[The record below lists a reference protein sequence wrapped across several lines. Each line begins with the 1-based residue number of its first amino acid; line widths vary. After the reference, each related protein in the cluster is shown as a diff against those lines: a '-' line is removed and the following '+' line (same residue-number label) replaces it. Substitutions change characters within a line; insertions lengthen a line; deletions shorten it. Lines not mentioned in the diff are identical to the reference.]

1 MKISRTS
8 NINAHRDSWVEV
20 NIDNVSNNIKALKS
34 CIPDDMKFLAV
45 VKADAY
51 GHGAAML
58 APTLLAC
65 GVDMFGVASIDEA
78 LNLRENGIDAEILVL
93 GAVPFWALSTAVEHN
108 ITITSFT
115 QEHIEFCKKNY
126 ERTGIPIKTHIKI
139 DTGMNR
145 IGVSPK
151 EAIEY
156 IKQVQNCEFMDLKG
170 IFSHLAN
177 AEIYEKTKKQLDIW
191 ENIISQVNT
200 EGLLLHILNTAG
212 IISSKVYKCT
222 SNMVRGGI
230 GLYGLYP
237 DLVENAQKIE
247 LKQAMAVKS
256 RIIHIHEIEAGE
268 GVSYGHTF
276 VANKPTK
283 IATVPL
289 GYADGIPRSVS
300 NKFYGELNGHKIK
313 QVGQIAMDQMMFD
326 ITDVEAKTGDTI
338 TLLNEKLPVDDWA
351 KAINTIHYEIL
362 CHLKA
367 RLARVY
373 TR

>member
-34 CIPDDMKFLAV
+34 CIPVDMKFLAV

-78 LNLRENGIDAEILVL
+78 LNLRENGITAEILVL
-93 GAVPFWALSTAVEHN
+93 GAVPFWALATAVENN
-108 ITITSFT
+108 ITVTSFT
-115 QEHIEFCKKNY
+115 QEHIESCKKTY
-126 ERTGIPIKTHIKI
+126 ERLGIPVKTHIKL

-145 IGVSPK
+145 IGVSPRD
-151 EAIEY
+151 AVNY
-156 IKQVQNCEFMDLKG
+156 IKQVQACEFMDLKG

-177 AEIYEKTKKQLDIW
+177 AEFYEKTQKQLDIW
-191 ENIISQVNT
+191 ENIVSQVNT

-212 IISSKVYKCT
+212 IISSNIYKCT

-237 DLVENAQKIE
+237 DLISDAQKIE
-247 LKQAMAVKS
+247 LHQAMAVKS

-276 VANKPTK
+276 VANRPTK

-289 GYADGIPRSVS
+289 GYADGIPRSIS
-300 NKFYGELNGHKIK
+300 NKFYGKLNGQKVK
-313 QVGQIAMDQMMFD
+313 QVGNVAMDQMMFD
-326 ITDVEAKTGDTI
+326 ITGIDAKTGDTI
-338 TLLNEKLPVDDWA
+338 TLLDESLPVDDWA
-351 KAINTIHYEIL
+351 NAMNTIHYEIL

>member
-20 NIDNVSNNIKALKS
+20 NIDNVSNNIKALKN
-34 CIPDDMKFLAV
+34 CIPKDMKFLAV

-78 LNLRENGIDAEILVL
+78 LNLRENGITAEILVL
-93 GAVPFWALSTAVEHN
+93 GAVPFWALATAVENN
-108 ITITSFT
+108 ITVTSFT
-115 QEHIEFCKKNY
+115 QEHIESCKKTY
-126 ERTGIPIKTHIKI
+126 ERLGVPVKTHIKI

-145 IGVSPK
+145 IGVSPND
-151 EAIEY
+151 AVDY
-156 IKQVQNCEFMDLKG
+156 IKQVQNCEFMNLRG
-170 IFSHLAN
+170 LFSHLAN
-177 AEIYEKTKKQLDIW
+177 AEFYDKTQKQLEIW
-191 ENIISQVNT
+191 ENIISQVDT

-212 IISSKVYKCT
+212 IISSNIYKCT

-237 DLVENAQKIE
+237 DLISEAQKVE
-247 LKQAMAVKS
+247 LHQAMAVKS

-276 VANKPTK
+276 VADKQTK

-289 GYADGIPRSVS
+289 GYADGIPRSIS
-300 NKFYGELNGHKIK
+300 NKFYGKLNGQKIK
-313 QVGQIAMDQMMFD
+313 QVGNVAMDQMMFD
-326 ITDVEAKTGDTI
+326 ITGIDAKTGDTI
-338 TLLNEKLPVDDWA
+338 TLLDESLPVDDWA
-351 KAINTIHYEIL
+351 SAMNTIHYEIL

>member
-8 NINAHRDSWVEV
+8 NISAHRDSWVEV
-20 NIDNVSNNIKALKS
+20 NIENVSNNVKELKK
-34 CIPDDMKFLAV
+34 CIPADKKFLAV

-58 APTLLAC
+58 APTLLAL

-78 LNLRENGIDAEILVL
+78 LNLRENGINAEILVL
-93 GAVPFWALSTAVEHN
+93 GAVPYWALPTAVENN

-115 QEHIEFCKKNY
+115 PEHIEACKKTY
-126 ERTGIPIKTHIKI
+126 ERLGKPVKTHIKL

-151 EAIEY
+151 DAIEY
-156 IKQVQNCEFMDLKG
+156 IKKVQSLDCMELQG

-177 AEIYEKTKKQLDIW
+177 AEIKEKTEKQLEIW

-200 EGLLLHILNTAG
+200 DGLLLHILNTAG
-212 IISSKVYKCT
+212 IITSNIYKCT
-222 SNMVRGGI
+222 YNMVRGGI

-237 DLVENAQKIE
+237 DLIEGAQSIN
-247 LKQAMAVKS
+247 LKQAMSVKT
-256 RIIHIHEIEAGE
+256 RIIHIHEIEKGD

-276 VANKPTK
+276 VADKPTT

-289 GYADGIPRSVS
+289 GYADGIPRLIS
-300 NKFYGELNGHKIK
+300 NKFYGHINGQKVK
-313 QVGQIAMDQMMFD
+313 QVGNVAMDQMMFD
-326 ITDVEAKTGDTI
+326 ITGINAKTGDVI
-338 TLLNEKLPVDDWA
+338 TLLDESLPIEDWA
-351 KAINTIHYEIL
+351 NIMGTIHYEIM
-362 CHLKA
+362 CHLKT
-367 RLARVY
+367 RLTRVY

>member
-34 CIPDDMKFLAV
+34 CIPANMNFLAV

-58 APTLLAC
+58 APTMLAC
-65 GVDMFGVASIDEA
+65 GVDIFGVASIDEA

-108 ITITSFT
+108 ITVTSFT
-115 QEHIEFCKKNY
+115 QEHIEFCKKTY
-126 ERTGIPIKTHIKI
+126 ERTGSPVKTHIKI

-151 EAIEY
+151 DAVDF
-156 IKQVQNCEFMDLKG
+156 IKQVQNSEYMDLRG

-177 AEIYEKTKKQLDIW
+177 AENYEKTQKQLEIW
-191 ENIISQVNT
+191 ENIISKVNT
-200 EGLLLHILNTAG
+200 DGLLLHILNTAG
-212 IISSKVYKCT
+212 IISSNVYKCT

-237 DLVENAQKIE
+237 DLIPGAQKIE
-247 LKQAMAVKS
+247 LKQAMSVKS
-256 RIIHIHEIEAGE
+256 RIIHIHEIEVGE

-276 VANKPTK
+276 VAEKPTT

-300 NKFYGELNGHKIK
+300 NKFWGILNGQRIK
-313 QVGQIAMDQMMFD
+313 QVGNVAMDQMMFD
-326 ITDVEAKTGDTI
+326 ITGVDAKTGDTI
-338 TLLNEKLPVDDWA
+338 TLLGENLPVDDWA
-351 KAINTIHYEIL
+351 KAIDTIHYEIL

>member
-1 MKISRTS
+1 MKISRISS

-151 EAIEY
+151 NAVEY

-177 AEIYEKTKKQLDIW
+177 AEDYDKTKKQLDIW
-191 ENIISQVNT
+191 ENIISQIDT

-212 IISSKVYKCT
+212 IISSNIYKCT

-237 DLVENAQKIE
+237 DLIENAQKIE
-247 LKQAMAVKS
+247 LKQAMSVKS

-276 VANKPTK
+276 VADKPTK
-283 IATVPL
+283 IVGNKNVTERKEICAKYSHLTVK
-289 GYADGIPRSVS
+289 R
-300 NKFYGELNGHKIK
+300 K
-313 QVGQIAMDQMMFD
+313 
-326 ITDVEAKTGDTI
+326 
-338 TLLNEKLPVDDWA
+338 KL
-351 KAINTIHYEIL
+351 
-362 CHLKA
+362 
-367 RLARVY
+367 
-373 TR
+373 

>member
-34 CIPDDMKFLAV
+34 CIPADMKFLAV

-78 LNLRENGIDAEILVL
+78 LNLRENGITAEILVL
-93 GAVPFWALSTAVEHN
+93 GAVPFWALATAVENN
-108 ITITSFT
+108 ITVTSFT
-115 QEHIEFCKKNY
+115 QEHIESCKKTY
-126 ERTGIPIKTHIKI
+126 ERLGIPVKTHIKL

-145 IGVSPK
+145 IGVSPRD
-151 EAIEY
+151 AVNY
-156 IKQVQNCEFMDLKG
+156 IKQVQDCEFMDLKG

-177 AEIYEKTKKQLDIW
+177 AEFYEKTQKQLDIW
-191 ENIISQVNT
+191 ENIVSQVNT

-212 IISSKVYKCT
+212 IISSNIYNCT

-237 DLVENAQKIE
+237 DLISDAQKIE
-247 LKQAMAVKS
+247 LHQAMAVKS

-276 VANKPTK
+276 VANRPTK

-289 GYADGIPRSVS
+289 GYADGIPRSIS
-300 NKFYGELNGHKIK
+300 NKFYGKLNGQKVK
-313 QVGQIAMDQMMFD
+313 QVGNVAMDQMMFD
-326 ITDVEAKTGDTI
+326 ITGIDAKTGDTI
-338 TLLNEKLPVDDWA
+338 TLLDESLPVDDWA
-351 KAINTIHYEIL
+351 NAMNTIHYEIL

>member
-34 CIPDDMKFLAV
+34 CLPNDMKFLAV

-78 LNLRENGIDAEILVL
+78 LNLRENGVTAEILAL
-93 GAVPFWALSTAVEHN
+93 GAVPFWALATAVENN
-108 ITITSFT
+108 ITVTSFT
-115 QEHIEFCKKNY
+115 QEHIESCKKTY
-126 ERTGIPIKTHIKI
+126 ERLGIPVKTHIKI

-151 EAIEY
+151 DAVDY
-156 IKQVQNCEFMDLKG
+156 INQVQNCEFMELKG

-177 AEIYEKTKKQLDIW
+177 AENYEKTEKQLEIW

-200 EGLLLHILNTAG
+200 DGLLLHILNTAG
-212 IISSKVYKCT
+212 IISSNIYKCT

-237 DLVENAQKIE
+237 DLIPEAQKIE
-247 LKQAMAVKS
+247 LRQAMSVKS

-276 VANKPTK
+276 IADRPTK

-289 GYADGIPRSVS
+289 GYADGIPRSIS
-300 NKFYGELNGHKIK
+300 NKFYGKLNGQKIK
-313 QVGQIAMDQMMFD
+313 QVGNVAMDQMMFD
-326 ITDVEAKTGDTI
+326 ITGVKAKTGDTI
-338 TLLNEKLPVDDWA
+338 TLLDESLPVDNWA
-351 KAINTIHYEIL
+351 YAMNTIHYEIL

>member
-1 MKISRTS
+1 MKISRIS

-34 CIPDDMKFLAV
+34 CVPADMKFLAV

-108 ITITSFT
+108 ITVTSFT
-115 QEHIEFCKKNY
+115 QEHIEFCKKTY
-126 ERTGIPIKTHIKI
+126 ERTGIPVKTHIKL

-151 EAIEY
+151 DAVDF
-156 IKQVQNCEFMDLKG
+156 IKQVQNSEYMDLRG

-177 AEIYEKTKKQLDIW
+177 AEFYDKTLKQLEIW

-200 EGLLLHILNTAG
+200 DGLLLHILNTAG
-212 IISSKVYKCT
+212 IISSNIYKCT

-237 DLVENAQKIE
+237 DLISQAQKIE
-247 LKQAMAVKS
+247 LHQAMAVKS

-276 VANKPTK
+276 VADKPTK

-289 GYADGIPRSVS
+289 GYADGIPRSIS
-300 NKFYGELNGHKIK
+300 NKFYGKLNGQKIK
-313 QVGQIAMDQMMFD
+313 QVGNVAMDQMMFD
-326 ITDVEAKTGDTI
+326 ITGIDAKTGDTI
-338 TLLNEKLPVDDWA
+338 TLLDESLPVDNWA
-351 KAINTIHYEIL
+351 SAMNTIHYEIL

>member
-1 MKISRTS
+1 MKISRIS

-20 NIDNVSNNIKALKS
+20 NIDNVSNNIKELKS
-34 CIPDDMKFLAV
+34 CLNPDMKFLAV

-58 APTLLAC
+58 APTLLAS
-65 GVDMFGVASIDEA
+65 GVDMFGVASVDEA
-78 LNLRENGIDAEILVL
+78 LNLRENGIDSEILTL
-93 GAVPFWALSTAVEHN
+93 GAVPFWALSTAQENN
-108 ITITSFT
+108 ITVTSFT
-115 QEHIEFCKKNY
+115 QEHIDFCQKTF
-126 ERTGIPIKTHIKI
+126 ERTGIPVKTHIKI

-151 EAIEY
+151 NAVEF
-156 IKQVQNCEFMDLKG
+156 IKKVQESECMELKG

-177 AEIYEKTKKQLDIW
+177 AENYDKTQKQLEIW
-191 ENIISQVNT
+191 ENIISQINT
-200 EGLLLHILNTAG
+200 DGLLLHILNTAG
-212 IISSKVYKCT
+212 IITNNIYKCT

-237 DLVENAQKIE
+237 DLIPEAEKIN
-247 LKQAMAVKS
+247 LKQAMSVKT
-256 RIIHIHEIEAGE
+256 RIIHIHEIEKGE

-276 VANKPTK
+276 IAKEPAK

-289 GYADGIPRSVS
+289 GYADGIPRLLS
-300 NKFYGELNGHKIK
+300 NKFYGHLNGRKIK
-313 QVGQIAMDQMMFD
+313 QVGNIAMDQMMFD
-326 ITDVEAKTGDTI
+326 ITGIDAKTGDTI
-338 TLLNEKLPVDDWA
+338 TLIDETLPVDDWA
-351 KAINTIHYEIL
+351 KATGTIHYEIL

>member
-20 NIDNVSNNIKALKS
+20 NIDNISNNIKALKECLDS
-34 CIPDDMKFLAV
+34 NMKFLAV

-65 GVDMFGVASIDEA
+65 NVDMFGVASIDEA
-78 LNLRENGIDAEILVL
+78 LDLRENNIDAEILTL
-93 GAVPFWALSTAVEHN
+93 GAVPFWALPTAVEN
-108 ITITSFT
+108 DITITIFT
-115 QEHIEFCKKNY
+115 QEHIDFCKKTY
-126 ERTGIPIKTHIKI
+126 ERTGVPIKAHIKI

-151 EAIEY
+151 NAVEF
-156 IKQVQNCEFMDLKG
+156 IKDVQNCKFIELKG

-177 AEIYEKTKKQLDIW
+177 AENYKKTQKQIEIW
-191 ENIISQVNT
+191 ENIISQINT
-200 EGLLLHILNTAG
+200 DGLLLHILNTAG
-212 IISSKVYKCT
+212 IISNNIYKCT

-237 DLVENAQKIE
+237 ELVENAREIN
-247 LKQAMAVKS
+247 LKQAMSVKT
-256 RIIHIHEIEAGE
+256 RIIHIHEIENGDS
-268 GVSYGHTF
+268 VSYGHTF
-276 VANKPTK
+276 TADKPTK

-289 GYADGIPRSVS
+289 GYADGIPRSIS
-300 NKFYGELNGHKIK
+300 NKFYGKLNGQKIK
-313 QVGQIAMDQMMFD
+313 QIGNVAMDQMMFD
-326 ITDVEAKTGDTI
+326 ITGINAKTGDTI
-338 TLLNEKLPVDDWA
+338 TRLDEELPVENGA
-351 KAINTIHYEIL
+351 KAMNTIHYEIL

-367 RLARVY
+367 RLTRVY

>member
-20 NIDNVSNNIKALKS
+20 NIDNVSNNIKALKN

-93 GAVPFWALSTAVEHN
+93 GAVPFWALSTAVENN
-108 ITITSFT
+108 ITVTSFT
-115 QEHIEFCKKNY
+115 QEHIEFCKKAY
-126 ERTGIPIKTHIKI
+126 ERTGIPVKTHIKI

-151 EAIEY
+151 DAVNF
-156 IKQVQNCEFMDLKG
+156 IKQIQECEFIDLKG

-177 AEIYEKTKKQLDIW
+177 AEFYDKTQKQLEIW
-191 ENIISQVNT
+191 ENIISQINT
-200 EGLLLHILNTAG
+200 DGLLLHILNTAG
-212 IISSKVYKCT
+212 IISSNIYKCT

-237 DLVENAQKIE
+237 DLIPEAQKIE
-247 LKQAMAVKS
+247 LHQAMAVKS
-256 RIIHIHEIEAGE
+256 RIIHIHEIDAGD

-289 GYADGIPRSVS
+289 GYADGIPRSIS
-300 NKFYGELNGHKIK
+300 NKFYGKLNGQKIK
-313 QVGQIAMDQMMFD
+313 QVGNVAMDQMMFD
-326 ITDVEAKTGDTI
+326 ITGINAKTGDTI
-338 TLLNEKLPVDDWA
+338 TLLDESLPVDNWA
-351 KAINTIHYEIL
+351 NAMNTIHYEIL

>member
-20 NIDNVSNNIKALKS
+20 NIDNISNNIKALKNCVS
-34 CIPDDMKFLAV
+34 EDMKFLAV

-93 GAVPFWALSTAVEHN
+93 GAVPFWALQIAVEHN
-108 ITITSFT
+108 ITMTIFT
-115 QEHIEFCKKNY
+115 QEHIDFCKKTY
-126 ERTGIPIKTHIKI
+126 ERTGFPVKAHIKL

-151 EAIEY
+151 NAVDF
-156 IKQVQNCEFMDLKG
+156 IKQVKDCEFIDLKG

-177 AEIYEKTKKQLDIW
+177 AEIYDKTQKQLEIW
-191 ENIISQVNT
+191 ENIISQINT

-212 IISSKVYKCT
+212 IISSNIYKCT

-237 DLVENAQKIE
+237 DLVDGAQKIE
-247 LKQAMAVKS
+247 LHQAMAVKS

-276 VANKPTK
+276 VADKLTK

-289 GYADGIPRSVS
+289 GYADGIPRSIS
-300 NKFYGELNGHKIK
+300 NKFYGKLNGQKIK
-313 QVGQIAMDQMMFD
+313 QVGNVAMDQMMFD
-326 ITDVEAKTGDTI
+326 ITGIDAKTGDTI
-338 TLLNEKLPVDDWA
+338 TLLDESLPVDDWA
-351 KAINTIHYEIL
+351 KAMNTIHYELL

>member
-20 NIDNVSNNIKALKS
+20 NIDNVSNNIKALKT

-108 ITITSFT
+108 ITVTSFT
-115 QEHIEFCKKNY
+115 QEHIEFCKKIF
-126 ERTGIPIKTHIKI
+126 ERTGIPVKTHIKL

-151 EAIEY
+151 DAVDF
-156 IKQVQNCEFMDLKG
+156 IKQVQNSEYMDLRG

-177 AEIYEKTKKQLDIW
+177 AENYDKTQKQLDIW
-191 ENIISQVNT
+191 KNIISKVDTN
-200 EGLLLHILNTAG
+200 GLLLHILNTAG
-212 IISSKVYKCT
+212 IISSNIYKCT

-237 DLVENAQKIE
+237 DLIPEAQKIE
-247 LKQAMAVKS
+247 LHQAMAVKS

-276 VANKPTK
+276 VADKPTK

-289 GYADGIPRSVS
+289 GYADGIPRSIS
-300 NKFYGELNGHKIK
+300 NKFYGKLNGQKIK
-313 QVGQIAMDQMMFD
+313 QVGNVAMDQMMFD
-326 ITDVEAKTGDTI
+326 ITGIDAKIGDTI
-338 TLLNEKLPVDDWA
+338 TLLDESLPVDNWA
-351 KAINTIHYEIL
+351 AAMNTIHYEIL

>member
-8 NINAHRDSWVEV
+8 NVNAHRDSWVEV
-20 NIDNVSNNIKALKS
+20 NIDNVSNNIKELKK
-34 CIPDDMKFLAV
+34 CVPQDKKFLAV
-45 VKADAY
+45 VKADSY

-58 APTLLAC
+58 APTMLAS

-78 LNLRENGIDAEILVL
+78 LNLRENGVTAEILIL
-93 GAVPFWALSTAVEHN
+93 GAVPIWALPTVVEN
-108 ITITSFT
+108 NLTVTIFSE
-115 QEHIEFCKKNY
+115 EHLESCSQIY
-126 ERTGIPIKTHIKI
+126 ERTKIPVKAHIKL

-145 IGVSPK
+145 IGVSHK
-151 EAIEY
+151 NAVDFIKKVQSMKSIE
-156 IKQVQNCEFMDLKG
+156 LKG

-177 AEIYEKTKKQLDIW
+177 AEIKEKTEKQLEIW
-191 ENIISQVNT
+191 EDVISKVNT

-212 IISSKVYKCT
+212 IITSNVYKCT
-222 SNMVRGGI
+222 YNMVRGGI

-237 DLVENAQKIE
+237 DLIPEAQKVH
-247 LKQAMAVKS
+247 LKQAMSVKT
-256 RIIHIHEIEAGE
+256 RIIHIHEIEKGD

-276 VANKPTK
+276 VAYKPTT

-289 GYADGIPRSVS
+289 GYADGIPRLMS
-300 NKFYGELNGHKIK
+300 NKFYGHINGQKVK
-313 QVGQIAMDQMMFD
+313 QVGNVAMDQMMFD
-326 ITDVEAKTGDTI
+326 ITGVNAKVGDVV
-338 TLLNEKLPVDDWA
+338 TLLDETLPIDDWA
-351 KAINTIHYEIL
+351 KAMGTIHYEII

>member
-20 NIDNVSNNIKALKS
+20 NIDNVSSNIKALKS
-34 CIPDDMKFLAV
+34 CIPSCMKFLAV

-58 APTLLAC
+58 APTLLAY

-78 LNLRENGIDAEILVL
+78 LNLRENGVTAEILVL
-93 GAVPFWALSTAVEHN
+93 GAVPFWALSTAVENN
-108 ITITSFT
+108 ITVTSFT
-115 QEHIEFCKKNY
+115 QEHIESCKKTY
-126 ERTGIPIKTHIKI
+126 QRIGIPVKTHVKI

-151 EAIEY
+151 EAVEY
-156 IKQVQNCEFMDLKG
+156 IKQVQNSEYMDLKG
-170 IFSHLAN
+170 VFSHLAN
-177 AEIYEKTKKQLDIW
+177 AENYEKTQVQLEIW
-191 ENIISQVNT
+191 EDVISQINS
-200 EGLLLHILNTAG
+200 EDLLLHILNTAG
-212 IISSKVYKCT
+212 IISSNIYKCT

-237 DLVENAQKIE
+237 DLIQDAQKIQ
-247 LKQAMAVKS
+247 LRQAMSVKS
-256 RIIHIHEIEAGE
+256 RIIHIHEIEKGE

-276 VANKPTK
+276 VADKPTK

-289 GYADGIPRSVS
+289 GYADGIPRSIS
-300 NKFYGELNGHKIK
+300 NKFYGKLNGQIIK
-313 QVGQIAMDQMMFD
+313 QVGNVAMDQMMFD
-326 ITDVEAKTGDTI
+326 ITGVDAKTGDTI
-338 TLLNEKLPVDDWA
+338 TLLDESLPVDNWA
-351 KAINTIHYEIL
+351 NAMNTIHYESL
-362 CHLKA
+362 CHLKT

>member
-34 CIPDDMKFLAV
+34 CVSADMKFLAV

-108 ITITSFT
+108 ITVTSFT
-115 QEHIEFCKKNY
+115 QEHIEFCKKTY
-126 ERTGIPIKTHIKI
+126 ERMGIPVKTHIKL

-151 EAIEY
+151 DAVDF
-156 IKQVQNCEFMDLKG
+156 IKQVQNSEYMDLRG

-177 AEIYEKTKKQLDIW
+177 AEFYDKTQKQLEIW

-200 EGLLLHILNTAG
+200 DGLLLHILNTAG
-212 IISSKVYKCT
+212 IISSNIYKCT

-237 DLVENAQKIE
+237 DLISQAQKIE
-247 LKQAMAVKS
+247 LHQAMAVKS

-276 VANKPTK
+276 VADKPTK

-289 GYADGIPRSVS
+289 GYADGIPRSIS
-300 NKFYGELNGHKIK
+300 NKFYGKLNGQKIK
-313 QVGQIAMDQMMFD
+313 QVGNVAMDQMMFD
-326 ITDVEAKTGDTI
+326 ITGIDAKTGDTI
-338 TLLNEKLPVDDWA
+338 TLLDESLPVDNWA
-351 KAINTIHYEIL
+351 SAMNTIHYEIL

>member
-1 MKISRTS
+1 MKISRVS

-20 NIDNVSNNIKALKS
+20 NVDNVLNNIKALKS
-34 CIPDDMKFLAV
+34 CIPEDMKFLAV

-58 APTLLAC
+58 APTLLAG
-65 GVDMFGVASIDEA
+65 GVDMFGVASVDEA

-93 GAVPFWALSTAVEHN
+93 GAVPFWSLSLAIEN
-108 ITITSFT
+108 DITITSFT
-115 QEHIEFCKKNY
+115 QEHIEFCKKAY
-126 ERTGIPIKTHIKI
+126 ERTGVPIKTHIKI

-151 EAIEY
+151 DAVSY
-156 IKQVQNCEFMDLKG
+156 IKQVQNCEFMDLRG

-177 AEIYEKTKKQLDIW
+177 AEDYEKTKKQLEIW
-191 ENIISQVNT
+191 ENIISQIDT
-200 EGLLLHILNTAG
+200 KGLLLHILNTAG
-212 IISSKVYKCT
+212 IISSNVFKCT

-237 DLVENAQKIE
+237 DLIPNSQKVE
-247 LKQAMAVKS
+247 LKQAMSVKS

-276 VANKPTK
+276 VADKPTK

-289 GYADGIPRSVS
+289 GYADGIPRSIS
-300 NKFYGELNGHKIK
+300 NKFYGKLNGQKIK
-313 QVGQIAMDQMMFD
+313 QVGNVAMDQMMFD
-326 ITDVEAKTGDTI
+326 ITGIDAKTGDTI
-338 TLLNEKLPVDDWA
+338 TLLDESLPVDYWA
-351 KAINTIHYEIL
+351 EVMNTIHYEIL

>member
-20 NIDNVSNNIKALKS
+20 NIDNVSNNINELKK
-34 CIPDDMKFLAV
+34 CLPTDMKFLAV

-58 APTLLAC
+58 APTLLAL

-78 LNLRENGIDAEILVL
+78 LNLRENGIESEILAL
-93 GAVPFWALSTAVEHN
+93 GAVPFWALPTAVENN

-115 QEHIEFCKKNY
+115 QEHIEFCEKTY
-126 ERTGIPIKTHIKI
+126 ERTGIPVKTHIKI

-145 IGVSPK
+145 IGVNPK
-151 EAIEY
+151 DAVEF
-156 IKQVQNCEFMDLKG
+156 IKKVQSAECMELKG

-177 AEIYEKTKKQLDIW
+177 AEDYEKTQKQLEIW
-191 ENIISQVNT
+191 ENIISQINT
-200 EGLLLHILNTAG
+200 DGLLLHILNTAG
-212 IISSKVYKCT
+212 IISNNIYKCT

-237 DLVENAQKIE
+237 DLVEGAEKIN
-247 LKQAMAVKS
+247 LKQAMSVKT
-256 RIIHIHEIEAGE
+256 RIIHIHEIEQGE
-268 GVSYGHTF
+268 GVCYGHTF
-276 VANKPTK
+276 IAQKPTK

-289 GYADGIPRSVS
+289 GYADGIPRSIS
-300 NKFYGELNGHKIK
+300 NNFCGKLHGQLVK
-313 QVGQIAMDQMMFD
+313 QVGNVAMDQMMFD
-326 ITDVEAKTGDTI
+326 ITGIDAKTGDTI
-338 TLLNEKLPVDDWA
+338 TLIDEELPVENWA
-351 KAINTIHYEIL
+351 KVMGTIHYEIL